1 MKYYIFHNNE
11 NHGPL
16 EIQEMKEY
24 GLNPAS
30 RVWAA
35 GWPDWKNAGDVPEI
49 QAYLEKANA
58 ETCKQLETPPPPP
71 VQQYIRQSTDVYR
84 GTTPPP
90 PPGTNIEPAVSD
102 NADIEWY
109 IAVNNKEVGPVKES
123 RLIGLGLT
131 PDSLVWHD
139 RLASWT
145 PASQVKELEQLLSQ
159 AGTSVI
165 QNPEM
170 YVPQN
175 GDDKIPGYVWSIL
188 SAILTASV
196 IGVTIANSR
205 YYSTGDVL
213 KLILVC
219 AGAPMLLTITSFVFY
234 LLSKSDNVKNQ
245 AFKSGI
251 ALGTSCGAIIAAA
264 AGLCLAVAEFEII

>member
-16 EIQEMKEY
+16 EIREMEEY

-30 RVWAA
+30 LVWAD
-35 GWPDWKNAGDVPEI
+35 GWPDWRNAGDVPEI
-49 QAYLEKANA
+49 QAYLEKT
-58 ETCKQLETPPPPP
+58 ETEAREKRETPPPP
-71 VQQYIRQSTDVYR
+71 VQQYTRNTAEAYT

-90 PPGTNIEPAVSD
+90 PPGTIAEPLVCED
-102 NADIEWY
+102 KDIEWY
-109 IAVNNKEVGPVKES
+109 IAVNNREVGPVKES
-123 RLIGLGLT
+123 RLIGLGLA

-139 RLASWT
+139 RLTNWT
-145 PASQVKELEQLLSQ
+145 PASEVKELERLLSQ
-159 AGTSVI
+159 AKTSI
-165 QNPEM
+165 TPNQEI
-170 YVPQN
+170 YVTQN
-175 GDDKIPGYVWSIL
+175 GNDKIPGYIWSIL
-188 SAILTASV
+188 SAILTAAV
-196 IGVTIANSR
+196 IAVTIANSR

-219 AGAPMLLTITSFVFY
+219 AGAPLSLTIVSFVFY
-234 LLSKSDNVKNQ
+234 LLGKSDSVKNQ

-251 ALGTSCGAIIAAA
+251 SLGASCGAVIAAA